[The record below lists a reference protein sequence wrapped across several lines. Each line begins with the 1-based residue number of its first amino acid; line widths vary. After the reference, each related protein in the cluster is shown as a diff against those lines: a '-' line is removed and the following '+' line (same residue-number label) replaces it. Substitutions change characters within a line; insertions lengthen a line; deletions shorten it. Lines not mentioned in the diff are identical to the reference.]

1 MRGIIDR
8 IENKI
13 VIIEL
18 EDGTMLE
25 VNKKNIKGMCREG
38 KVVELQHECEN
49 LLINEY
55 ETIERKKYMDILIK
69 DLWN

>member
-8 IENKI
+8 IEGKI

-18 EDGTMLE
+18 EDNTMLK
-25 VNKKNIKGMCREG
+25 VPKRNIKGLCKEG
-38 KVVELQHECEN
+38 KVVEIFHECEN
-49 LLINEY
+49 VLINEY
-55 ETIERKKYMDILIK
+55 ETIERDKYIKTLIK

>member
-8 IENKI
+8 IESKI
-13 VIIEL
+13 AIIEL

-25 VNKKNIKGMCREG
+25 VNVINIKGMCKEG
-38 KVVELQHECEN
+38 KVIELQHECEN

-55 ETIERKKYMDILIK
+55 ETIERRKFMDILIK